1 MEVLVMELRL
11 YDTLTRE
18 KRLFVPIDPARVR
31 MYVCGPT
38 VYDFAHIGNARPVI
52 VFDVLFRL
60 LRHIYGDG
68 HVKYVRNITDVDD
81 KINARAAERG
91 ISIQELTKTTYENFQ
106 ADVTALGCL
115 PPTVEPRA
123 TEHIE
128 EMKALIEKLVASGH
142 AYVEQEHVLFS
153 VPSMPDYGRLSK
165 RPLDEM
171 IAGARVEV
179 APYKKDAQDFVL
191 WKPSKQGEPA
201 WPSPSGI
208 RTPGRPGWHIE
219 CSAMSWKHLG
229 ETFDI
234 HGGGIDLVFP
244 HHENEIAQSRC
255 AFHTPVM
262 ANTWMHNGFLQVEGE
277 KMAKSAGN
285 FVTIHELLA
294 DWPGEALRFTMLQTH
309 YRQPINWTVAGLR
322 EAQKV
327 LDHWYGLTADV
338 APGYLC
344 ADALDALLDDLNT
357 PKAFAALHELR
368 GEAAKGAKPAAACLK
383 ASAQMLGLMRHSA
396 GEWTSFRPASIAIDE
411 SKIATLVDARTAAR
425 KAKDFKESDRIRDEL
440 AAMGVVL
447 KDSKDGTTWEIAR

>member
-1 MEVLVMELRL
+1 MELKL

-18 KRLFVPIDPARVR
+18 KRVFTPLDPARVR

-60 LRHIYGDG
+60 LHHIFGKEQ
-68 HVKYVRNITDVDD
+68 VTYVRNVTDVDD

-91 ISIQELTKTTYENFQ
+91 IAIGQLTKETYEIFHS
-106 ADVTALGCL
+106 DVQKLGCID
-115 PPTVEPRA
+115 PTHEPRA
-123 TEHIE
+123 TEYIE
-128 EMKALIEKLVASGH
+128 PMKELIDRLLKSGH
-142 AYVEQEHVLFS
+142 AYVAEDNILFH
-153 VPSMPDYGRLSK
+153 VPSMKDYGRLSN
-165 RPLDEM
+165 RSLDEM

-179 APYKKDAQDFVL
+179 APYKKDPQDFVL
-191 WKPSKQGEPA
+191 WKPSKSGEPA
-201 WPSPSGI
+201 WPSPGGI
-208 RTPGRPGWHIE
+208 KTLGRPGWHIE

-262 ANTWMHNGFLQVEGE
+262 ANFWMHNGFLQVESE
-277 KMAKSAGN
+277 KMSKSLGN
-285 FVTIHELLA
+285 FVTIHELLR
-294 DWPGEALRFTMLQTH
+294 DWPGEVVRATMLQTQ

-322 EAQKV
+322 ESQKN
-327 LDHWYGLTADV
+327 LDHWYELTADV
-338 APGYLC
+338 QPGFLC
-344 ADALDALLDDLNT
+344 GDVLDALYDDLNT

-368 GEAAKGAKPAAACLK
+368 SEAAKGSKSAAGGLK
-383 ASAQMLGLMRHSA
+383 ASTQLIGLLQRPA
-396 GEWTSFRPASIAIDE
+396 TEWRAFRPASVSIDE
-411 SKIATLVDARTAAR
+411 SKIVNLIEARAAAR
-425 KAKDFKESDRIRDEL
+425 AAKDFKESDRIRDEL
-440 AAMGVVL
+440 AAMGVFL